1 MTERIEKVANE
12 LAVTLSRK
20 NKDYAPTDEFSNFTL
35 AGELAGLLAWDAI
48 LVQIGIKY
56 GRLLNL
62 VSAGISQPEY
72 ESIRD
77 TLVDLA
83 GYSVIAAAY
92 LDKKSSEDRP
102 YDGTEGW

>member
-1 MTERIEKVANE
+1 LTEHIEKVANE

-35 AGELAGLLAWDAI
+35 AGQLAGLTPWDAI
-48 LVQIGIKY
+48 LIQIGIKHS
-56 GRLLNL
+56 RLLSL
-62 VSAGISQPEY
+62 VSEGVSKPEF
-72 ESIRD
+72 ESVRD

-92 LDKKSSEDRP
+92 LDREQEPKAW
-102 YDGTEGW
+102 EG